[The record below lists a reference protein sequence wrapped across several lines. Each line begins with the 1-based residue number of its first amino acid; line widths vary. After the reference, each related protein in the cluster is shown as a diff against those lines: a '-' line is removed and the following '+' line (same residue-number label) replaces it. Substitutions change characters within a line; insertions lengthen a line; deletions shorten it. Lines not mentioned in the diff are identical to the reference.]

1 VVLGGLLIA
10 GTLIAAA
17 QSTVVHRCVGAD
29 GTPRYQDAPCPAGD
43 TADRLELQQ
52 PETSAPVAGAT
63 PPASTPPRPAPPP
76 ARPSRQPPPQLMSWR
91 CEVEN
96 GEVYF
101 RHDGCPDSLTEPVAY
116 SGRFG
121 GGFGGFV
128 YLRVRGS
135 AVSRAEACRE
145 IRHGVRFGAERDQ
158 RASPYEKLSGRDLC
172 G

>member
-10 GTLIAAA
+10 AAVIAAA

-29 GTPRYQDAPCPAGD
+29 GTPRYQDAACPAGD
-43 TADRLELQQ
+43 TAERMQLKE
-52 PETSAPVAGAT
+52 PEATAPVTGAA
-63 PPASTPPRPAPPP
+63 PPAPSPPLPAPAP
-76 ARPSRQPPPQLMSWR
+76 ARQSPEPPPQLLSWR

-101 RHDGCPDSLTEPVAY
+101 RHDGCPDSLSEPVAY

-128 YLRVRGS
+128 YLRVWRT